1 MLSAVILT
9 LALATFNPFHSNIR
23 SAFYLPCLIALPEE
37 ASLIIWLADRKP
49 GFLMECGNTESVKLG
64 TVRKE

>member
-37 ASLIIWLADRKP
+37 ASLII
-49 GFLMECGNTESVKLG
+49 
-64 TVRKE
+64 